1 VPNGIQDLGAILGA
15 MGPEMREPPG
25 PGTAIPEPPWYRPEA
40 APRAPLTRE
49 AIVDAALS
57 VLDSVG
63 MDGLSM
69 RRVAQELGTG
79 AASLYWHVRN
89 KDELFQ
95 LVFDRVTREVVL
107 PEPDPAHWQEQL
119 KLLGYEMRKALSK
132 HRDVARISFGRVPT
146 GPQMALLTEWLFTLL
161 QPVGIPD
168 RAIAYIGDVAGLYVG
183 AFCFEESLGI
193 SSPTGEDIPPEQIVE
208 MFRGYMESLPAERF
222 PRTLASLDL
231 IFDYNPEDRFEF
243 ALDLMISGMEKYAER
258 ASKRG
263 NARK

>member
-1 VPNGIQDLGAILGA
+1 MLRR

-25 PGTAIPEPPWYRPEA
+25 PAAGIPEPPWYRPEA
-40 APRAPLTRE
+40 PRRAPLTRD

-57 VLDSVG
+57 VLDAVG

-95 LVFDRVTREVVL
+95 LVFDRVTRDVVL
-107 PEPDPAHWQEQL
+107 PEPDSAHWQEQL
-119 KLLGYEMRKALSK
+119 KLLCYEMRKALSK

-161 QPVGIPD
+161 QPIGIPD

-183 AFCFEESLGI
+183 AFCFEESLGL
-193 SSPTGEDIPPEQIVE
+193 SSPTGEDLPPEQIVE
-208 MFRGYMESLPAERF
+208 MFRGYMESLPSERF
-222 PRTLASLDL
+222 PRTLAALEL
-231 IFDYNPEDRFEF
+231 IFDFNPEDRFEF
-243 ALDLMISGMEKYAER
+243 GLDLMISGLEKYAER
-258 ASKRG
+258 ASNRTA
-263 NARK
+263 ARK

>member
-1 VPNGIQDLGAILGA
+1 MLRR

-25 PGTAIPEPPWYRPEA
+25 PAAGIPEPPWYRPEA
-40 APRAPLTRE
+40 PRRAPLTRD

-57 VLDSVG
+57 VLDAVG

-95 LVFDRVTREVVL
+95 LVFDRVTRDVVL
-107 PEPDPAHWQEQL
+107 PEPDSAHWQEQL
-119 KLLGYEMRKALSK
+119 KVLGYEMRKVLSK

-161 QPVGIPD
+161 QPIGIPD

-183 AFCFEESLGI
+183 AFCFEESLGL
-193 SSPTGEDIPPEQIVE
+193 SSPTGEDLPPEQIVE
-208 MFRGYMESLPAERF
+208 MFRGYMESLPSERF
-222 PRTLASLDL
+222 PRTLAALEL
-231 IFDYNPEDRFEF
+231 IFDFNPEDRFEF
-243 ALDLMISGMEKYAER
+243 GLDLMISGLEKYAER
-258 ASKRG
+258 ASKRTTP
-263 NARK
+263 RK

>member
-1 VPNGIQDLGAILGA
+1 
-15 MGPEMREPPG
+15 MGPEMTEPPG
-25 PGTAIPEPPWYRPEA
+25 AAPAIPEPPWYRPDA
-40 APRAPLTRE
+40 QPRVPLTRE
-49 AIVDAALS
+49 AIVDAALA
-57 VLDSVG
+57 VLDAVG

-95 LVFDRVTREVVL
+95 LVFDRVTREIVL
-107 PEPDPAHWQEQL
+107 PEPDAARWQDQL

-183 AFCFEESLGI
+183 AFCFEESLGV
-193 SSPTGEDIPPEQIVE
+193 SSPTGEDLPPEQIVE
-208 MFRGYMESLPAERF
+208 MFRGYMQSLPAERF

-231 IFDYNPEDRFEF
+231 IFEFNPEDRFEF
-243 ALDLMISGMEKYAER
+243 GLDLMISGLEKYAER
-258 ASKRG
+258 AAKR
-263 NARK
+263 ATAPK

>member
-1 VPNGIQDLGAILGA
+1 MLRR

-25 PGTAIPEPPWYRPEA
+25 PAAGIPEPPWYRPEA
-40 APRAPLTRE
+40 PRRAPLTRD

-57 VLDSVG
+57 VLDAVG

-95 LVFDRVTREVVL
+95 LVFDRVTRDVVL
-107 PEPDPAHWQEQL
+107 PEPDSAHWQEQL
-119 KLLGYEMRKALSK
+119 KLLCYEMRKALSK

-208 MFRGYMESLPAERF
+208 MFRGYMQSLPAERF

-231 IFDYNPEDRFEF
+231 IFDFNPEERFEF

-263 NARK
+263 TAPNSAEVAAK

>member
-1 VPNGIQDLGAILGA
+1 MLRR

-25 PGTAIPEPPWYRPEA
+25 PAAGIPEPPWYRPEA
-40 APRAPLTRE
+40 PRRAPLTRD

-57 VLDSVG
+57 VLDAVG

-95 LVFDRVTREVVL
+95 LVFDRVTRDVVL
-107 PEPDPAHWQEQL
+107 PEPDSAHWQEQL
-119 KLLGYEMRKALSK
+119 KLLCYEMRKALSK

-161 QPVGIPD
+161 QPIGIPD

-183 AFCFEESLGI
+183 AFCFEESLGL
-193 SSPTGEDIPPEQIVE
+193 SSPTGEDLPPEQIVE
-208 MFRGYMESLPAERF
+208 MFRGYMESLPSERF
-222 PRTLASLDL
+222 PRTLAAREL
-231 IFDYNPEDRFEF
+231 IFDFNPEDRFEF
-243 ALDLMISGMEKYAER
+243 GLDLMISGLEKYAER
-258 ASKRG
+258 ASNRTA
-263 NARK
+263 ARK

>member
-1 VPNGIQDLGAILGA
+1 
-15 MGPEMREPPG
+15 MGPETREPPG
-25 PGTAIPEPPWYRPEA
+25 PPPADPAPAAAIPEPPWYRPEA
-40 APRAPLTRE
+40 APRVPLTRE
-49 AIVDAALS
+49 AIVDAALT
-57 VLDSVG
+57 VLDAVG
-63 MDGLSM
+63 MEGLSM

-193 SSPTGEDIPPEQIVE
+193 SSPTGEDMPPEQIVE
-208 MFRGYMESLPAERF
+208 MFRGYMQSLPAERF

-231 IFDYNPEDRFEF
+231 IFDFNPQERFEF

-258 ASKRG
+258 ASERG
-263 NARK
+263 TTPK

>member
-1 VPNGIQDLGAILGA
+1 MLER
-15 MGPEMREPPG
+15 MGPAMREPSG
-25 PGTAIPEPPWYRPEA
+25 PTAGIPEPPWYRPEA
-40 APRAPLTRE
+40 ARRAPLTRE

-57 VLDSVG
+57 VLDAVG

-95 LVFDRVTREVVL
+95 LVFDRVTRDVVL
-107 PEPDPAHWQEQL
+107 PEPDSAHWQEQL
-119 KLLGYEMRKALSK
+119 KVLGYEMRKVLSK

-161 QPVGIPD
+161 QPTGIPD
-168 RAIAYIGDVAGLYVG
+168 RAIAYIGDIAGLYVG
-183 AFCFEESLGI
+183 AFCFEESLGL
-193 SSPTGEDIPPEQIVE
+193 SSPTGEDLPPEQIVE

-222 PRTLASLDL
+222 PRTLASLEL
-231 IFDYNPEDRFEF
+231 IFDFNPEDRFEF
-243 ALDLMISGMEKYAER
+243 GLDLMISGLEKYAER
-258 ASKRG
+258 ASKRTT
-263 NARK
+263 ARK

>member
-1 VPNGIQDLGAILGA
+1 MLRR
-15 MGPEMREPPG
+15 MGPDMREPPG
-25 PGTAIPEPPWYRPEA
+25 PTAGIPEPPWYRPEA
-40 APRAPLTRE
+40 ARRAPLTRE

-57 VLDSVG
+57 VLDAVG

-95 LVFDRVTREVVL
+95 LVFDRVTRDVVL
-107 PEPDPAHWQEQL
+107 PEPDSAHWKEQL

-161 QPVGIPD
+161 QPIGIPD

-183 AFCFEESLGI
+183 AFCFEESLGL
-193 SSPTGEDIPPEQIVE
+193 SSPTGEDLPPEQIVE
-208 MFRGYMESLPAERF
+208 MFRGYMESLPSERF
-222 PRTLASLDL
+222 PRTLAALEL
-231 IFDYNPEDRFEF
+231 IFDFNPEDRFEF
-243 ALDLMISGMEKYAER
+243 GLDLMISGLEKYAER
-258 ASKRG
+258 ASKRTSS
-263 NARK
+263 RK

>member
-1 VPNGIQDLGAILGA
+1 MLRR

-25 PGTAIPEPPWYRPEA
+25 PAAGIPEPPWYRPEA
-40 APRAPLTRE
+40 PRRAPLTRD

-57 VLDSVG
+57 VLDAVG

-95 LVFDRVTREVVL
+95 LVFDRVTRDVVL
-107 PEPDPAHWQEQL
+107 PEPDSAHWQEQL
-119 KLLGYEMRKALSK
+119 KLLCYEMRKALSK

-161 QPVGIPD
+161 QPIGIPD

-183 AFCFEESLGI
+183 AFCFEESLGL
-193 SSPTGEDIPPEQIVE
+193 SSPTGEDLPPEQIVE
-208 MFRGYMESLPAERF
+208 MFRGYMESLPSERF
-222 PRTLASLDL
+222 PRTLAALEL
-231 IFDYNPEDRFEF
+231 IFDFNPEDRFEF
-243 ALDLMISGMEKYAER
+243 GLDLMISGLEKYAER
-258 ASKRG
+258 ASKRTA
-263 NARK
+263 ARK